1 MSFSAFARLAQIA
14 EGRVNDEKSQGCLE
28 GIDTGVAAAPAHC
41 TRNVCAKGAVRKHR
55 PMIRDLV
62 SIKLGGW
69 PPCGYCELYRPLSR
83 TCGGMKYELEP
94 CRVMSRRIYLYFQ
107 DKEGKDE

>member
-1 MSFSAFARLAQIA
+1 MKRARDAWKASIPAWLLLLLIALVTFAPKVL
-14 EGRVNDEKSQGCLE
+14 
-28 GIDTGVAAAPAHC
+28 
-41 TRNVCAKGAVRKHR
+41 RKHR